1 MGGVKQMPLKI
12 HSPTTPGRRFMT
24 GADFSELTSSQP
36 EKSLLKPLKR
46 NGGRNSQGRITM
58 RHRGGGHKRRY
69 RVIDFKRDK
78 HGVPAEVISIEYD
91 PNRTAR
97 IALLQYVDGE
107 KRYILAP
114 LGIKVGDALSSGP
127 DAEVKSGNA
136 MPLSHI
142 PLGIS
147 IHNLELFPGRGA
159 QMVRSAGGSATVIAR
174 EGGFA
179 RVRLPSGE
187 IRLLRTD
194 CMATIGQLGN
204 LEHEG
209 INLGKAGRNR
219 WLGRRPKVR
228 GVVMNPVDHPHGGG
242 EGRSSGGRHPS
253 TPWGKPTKGYKTRK
267 RNKASS
273 KYIVV
278 KRKQQT

>member
-1 MGGVKQMPLKI
+1 MPLKTY
-12 HSPTTPGRRFMT
+12 SPTTPGRRFMT
-24 GADFSELTSSQP
+24 SADFSELTTSQP
-36 EKSLLKPLKR
+36 EKSLLRPLKR
-46 NGGRNSQGRITM
+46 TGGRNSQGRMTA

-78 HGVPAEVISIEYD
+78 HGVPATVLSIEYD

-97 IALLQYVDGE
+97 IALLQYADGE

-114 LGIKVGDALSSGP
+114 LGIQVGEILSSGP

-136 MPLSHI
+136 MPMSHI

-147 IHNLELFPGRGA
+147 VHNLELIPGKGG
-159 QMVRSAGGSATVIAR
+159 QMVRSAGGTGTIIAR
-174 EGGFA
+174 EGKFA

-187 IRLLRTD
+187 IRLFRVD

-204 LEHEG
+204 VEHEG
-209 INLGKAGRNR
+209 ISIGKAGRSR
-219 WLGRRPKVR
+219 WMGRRPKVR
-228 GVVMNPVDHPHGGG
+228 GVAMNPVDHPHGGG
-242 EGRSSGGRHPS
+242 EGKSSGGRHPS

-267 RNKASS
+267 KNKASS

-278 KRKQQT
+278 NRKQQG